1 MSKQDSFLY
10 FAYGSNMLTRRLR
23 ERTPSAR
30 AVGVATLPGFEL
42 RWHKV
47 SKDGSAKCDIVQ
59 AAAAGARVYGVL
71 FQIGNADKPALDL
84 AEGIG
89 MGYREE
95 RVTVESAQGATE
107 AWTYRATNIDRLA
120 LPYTWYKALVVAG
133 AREHGLPPAYIDALD
148 AVAAKD
154 DPRPERTAQNLLI
167 VASRVTR
174 GRAFQRPNVSARRR
188 FRT

>member
-1 MSKQDSFLY
+1 MSRPDSFLY

-30 AVGVATLPGFEL
+30 AVGVATLAGFEL

-47 SKDGSAKCDIVQ
+47 SKDGSAKCDMVP
-59 AAAAGARVYGVL
+59 AAATEARVYGVV
-71 FQIGNADKPALDL
+71 FEIAMQDKRALDL

-89 MGYREE
+89 LGYREQLVKVE
-95 RVTVESAQGATE
+95 TVQGAIE

-120 LPYTWYKALVVAG
+120 QPYTWYKALVIAG
-133 AREHGLPPAYIDALD
+133 AREHALPTSYVDALA
-148 AVAAKD
+148 AVPSKE

-167 VASRVTR
+167 LQTE
-174 GRAFQRPNVSARRR
+174 
-188 FRT
+188 